1 MILKKGGN
9 TVKKVVFLTNYPS
22 PYRVQFF
29 DELGKYMDV
38 TVLFSER
45 KEDKTHRS
53 ADWYIQSQGNFKVVQ
68 LSRTAMV
75 KGRDLCLDVTAYLKQ
90 NWDAIVLCG
99 YSSPTIQYA
108 MTWLRLKK
116 IPFYM
121 EVDGG
126 LVREE
131 SRPKYLFKRALVSAA
146 TYWISSGRETTK
158 YLVHYG
164 AKEDRVFHYP
174 FTSLWASDVLQ
185 KALSDEEKRQLR
197 QALGM
202 KEEKILL
209 YVGRYDHK
217 KGMDDLLHITPKLD
231 SDTGVYFVGGEPKEE
246 HLAFCREN
254 GAENVHFV
262 GFQKKDELAL
272 YYKAADVLVLP
283 TWSDVWGL
291 VINEAMALGLPVI
304 TTDKCVA
311 GMELVENGVNGY
323 IVPIKN
329 EEALYSACR
338 RILREDYRKMGENA
352 LEAIR
357 PYTVENMVKAH
368 VEIFS

>member
-1 MILKKGGN
+1 M
-9 TVKKVVFLTNYPS
+9 KKVVFLTNYPS

-53 ADWYIQSQGNFKVVQ
+53 ADWYIQSEGQFKTVQ
-68 LSRTAMV
+68 LTRTAMV
-75 KGRDLCLDVTAYLKQ
+75 KGRDLCLDVTKWLAKD
-90 NWDAIVLCG
+90 WDAIVLCG
-99 YSSPTIQYA
+99 YSSPTIMLA
-108 MTWLRLKK
+108 MAWLRMKK

-126 LVREE
+126 LVRED
-131 SRPKYLFKRALVSAA
+131 SAAKYQFKKVLVSSA

-164 AKEDRVFHYP
+164 AKQDRTFHYP
-174 FTSLWASDVLQ
+174 FTSLWEKDIMAS
-185 KALSDEEKRQLR
+185 APSEEEKQRLRRQ
-197 QALGM
+197 LGM

-217 KGMDDLLHITPKLD
+217 KGMDELLHIAPRLD
-231 SDTGVYFVGGEPKEE
+231 ADTGVYFVGGEPKEE
-246 HLAFCREN
+246 HLAFCREQD
-254 GAENVHFV
+254 AQNVHFV
-262 GFQKKDELAL
+262 GFKKKEELAL
-272 YYKAADVLVLP
+272 YYQAADVLVLP

-291 VINEAMALGLPVI
+291 VINEAMAFGLPVI
-304 TTDKCVA
+304 TTDRCVA

-323 IVPIKN
+323 IVPVRN
-329 EEALYSACR
+329 EEALCEACT
-338 RILREDYRKMGENA
+338 RILKEDYRQMGRNA

-368 VEIFS
+368 VDIFA